1 MPSSFIS
8 LFYVCIGCIKDIL
21 KIFTGFDEYLYQ
33 TLDLIILR
41 LNYCMLLNAITLH
54 ITAIL
59 LHVVTCHY
67 ISLDFYYD
75 MFVAFTNPSSSTRMA
90 ELLVPLTDSIRVE
103 AAHQPQF
110 PCPKVSRKT
119 G

>member
-8 LFYVCIGCIKDIL
+8 LFLCMYWMYKRHL
-21 KIFTGFDEYLYQ
+21 FTGFDEYLYQ

-75 MFVAFTNPSSSTRMA
+75 VAFTNPSSSTRMA

-110 PCPKVSRKT
+110 PCLKVSRKA